1 MTQGV
6 HSLEDSSALLWPTQ
20 YIFSEK
26 EVSYS
31 PRRHLEGISKN
42 YSDWTNAFISST
54 WASKLCRSLNCALVR
69 IKLCFGLWIL

>member
-26 EVSYS
+26 EI
-31 PRRHLEGISKN
+31 PIRLEGISKN
-42 YSDWTNAFISST
+42 YSDWTNASISS
-54 WASKLCRSLNCALVR
+54 A
-69 IKLCFGLWIL
+69 

>member
-26 EVSYS
+26 
-31 PRRHLEGISKN
+31 RDFLFA
-42 YSDWTNAFISST
+42 SDP
-54 WASKLCRSLNCALVR
+54 V
-69 IKLCFGLWIL
+69 